1 MLAAAKAAFLSGLVA
16 FLAALVA
23 SKLNFRLPERP
34 PETLDPDPPSE
45 IPRVGGIFLFLGVLV
60 GLAALPDTWIG
71 DVRWV
76 ALAGLVPVFLIG
88 VVDDVRPVNCYLKLG
103 FQLLGG
109 TVVAALGL
117 VPDRVALPGGG
128 EVSLGLLAVPLT
140 VFWLASTANAYNLI
154 DGVDGLATGL
164 GVIASATLALAGW
177 VAGNS
182 AAVALGAVVA
192 AALLGVLFFTA
203 NPARFYL
210 GDSGSLSVGF
220 LVGLQALLIVSEDG
234 AVRVVPIVLALAIP
248 LGDMLFAILRRTA
261 RGQHPFHRDHE
272 HIHHRLQRLGLSPRH
287 VSWTL
292 WATGGIVAALGLWIL
307 IAIP

>member
-1 MLAAAKAAFLSGLVA
+1 MLAVAKTAVLSGFVA
-16 FLAALVA
+16 FFLALLA
-23 SKLNFRLPERP
+23 SRLNFRLPERP

-45 IPRVGGIFLFLGVLV
+45 IPRVGGIFLFAGVVAGVLAMP
-60 GLAALPDTWIG
+60 GNWLGHI
-71 DVRWV
+71 RWV
-76 ALAGLVPVFLIG
+76 VLAGLLPVFLIG
-88 VVDDVRPVNCYLKLG
+88 LADDIRPVNCYVKLG

-109 TVVAALGL
+109 VVVAVLGF
-117 VPDRVALPGGG
+117 VPTGVVLPGG
-128 EVSLGLLAVPLT
+128 EEIKLGALGVALT

-164 GVIASATLALAGW
+164 GVIASAALALAGW
-177 VAGNS
+177 VAGNY
-182 AAVALGAVVA
+182 AAVALGAVLVA
-192 AALLGVLFFTA
+192 SLMGVLFFTA

-220 LVGLQALLIVSEDG
+220 LVGLQALLIANTDG
-234 AVRVVPIVLALAIP
+234 AVRVVPISLALAIP
-248 LGDMLFAILRRTA
+248 LGDMAFAILRRTA

-292 WATGGIVAALGLWIL
+292 WATGGAVAAIGLWIL
-307 IAIP
+307 IAAP

>member
-1 MLAAAKAAFLSGLVA
+1 MLAVAKAAFLSGLVA
-16 FLAALVA
+16 FSTAFVA
-23 SKLNFRLPERP
+23 RKFNFRLPERP

-45 IPRVGGIFLFLGVLV
+45 IPRVGGIFLFFGVFAGLLV
-60 GLAALPDTWIG
+60 MPDTWIG
-71 DVRWV
+71 SVRWIILA
-76 ALAGLVPVFLIG
+76 ALLPVFLIG
-88 VVDDVRPVNCYLKLG
+88 LLDDIRPVNCYVKLV

-109 TVVAALGL
+109 VVAVVFGL
-117 VPDRVALPGGG
+117 VPYSVALPGGG
-128 EVSLGLLAVPLT
+128 ELNLGALSAGLT

-164 GVIASATLALAGW
+164 GVIASVALGLAGW
-177 VAGNS
+177 VSGS
-182 AAVALGAVVA
+182 HAAVAFGAVVA
-192 AALLGVLFFTA
+192 ASLLGVLFFTA

-220 LVGLQALLIVSEDG
+220 LVGLQALLITRPDG
-234 AVRVVPIVLALAIP
+234 AVRIVPIVLVLAIP
-248 LGDMLFAILRRTA
+248 LGDMLFAILRRMA

-292 WATGGIVAALGLWIL
+292 WATGGVVAALGLWIL
-307 IAIP
+307 IVSP